1 MGGKPRE
8 MLFRESLATPIGT
21 SGGLHLTHP
30 ALAEKL
36 ARTRIE
42 EARGTGADII
52 LTDDPLDTAMLE
64 RYAEEMRVMNLY
76 QVLAEQVQ
84 S

>member
-1 MGGKPRE
+1 M
-8 MLFRESLATPIGT
+8 
-21 SGGLHLTHP
+21 THP

-52 LTDDPLDTAMLE
+52 LTDDPLDTATLE

-76 QVLAEQVQ
+76 QMLAEQVQ
-84 S
+84 TKSKKLKVKSEK